1 MREGITPPGM
11 AHYRA
16 YRFTP
21 AIRAGGLLHLSGQ
34 LGLVSLTPPELAQ
47 GAAGQIAAAFDLQAQ
62 VLKEAGRGWEAVVE
76 IMSFHVAGPEGGL
89 PQQMPL
95 MMAALGERFAEPC
108 PAWTAVE
115 VAGLALPGAL
125 VEIRMVALA

>member
-1 MREGITPPGM
+1 MREGITPPEM
-11 AHYRA
+11 AHYRG
-16 YRFTP
+16 YRFSP
-21 AIRAGGLLHLSGQ
+21 AVRAGGLLHLSGQ

-47 GAAGQIAAAFDLQAQ
+47 GAAGQIAAAFDLQAR
-62 VLKEAGRGWEAVVE
+62 VLKEAGRDWSAVIE

-89 PQQMPL
+89 PAQMPL
-95 MMAALGERFAEPC
+95 MMAALGERFAEPY